1 MIFPRWRQPRRCQ
14 PATAR
19 GWPGQARSGFFIGLA
34 WLLSAPLPAHAL
46 LGGAEAADGRWPF
59 HVGLFIG
66 ANHACGG
73 TLVTPRYVL
82 TAAHCPRG
90 VDVGRLSVYV
100 GSQDLQRAPTGA
112 ELVKGQGDLIDVL
125 AVYTHPRYDGF
136 RTHDIAL
143 LELAEAAPAS
153 DSTVVLPNL
162 AIHDGIVVAGEQAV
176 AVGWGSRGPRLPGDQ
191 TTWGPTA
198 LHQASLTLRS
208 QADCGGVFGGGY
220 NADAHICTTDVVAG
234 RGICQ
239 GDSGGPLLMTVDGLD
254 YQVGISSFAESFH
267 SATLLCSSSGYTKVA
282 AYVEWINGIVSDG
295 EDGDESEEV
304 EDEPTPINS
313 APRRLRDL
321 PDLELDVGE
330 SATVD
335 LAPAFEDPD
344 GDSLR
349 YSASSDGNAVS
360 VHVAGRSLRVRGV
373 RAGEATVSVA
383 ATDSGGLGVEATFEV
398 VVGALLSLQS
408 DAGSPEGGSIVL
420 AVELSRPLNAATNV
434 RWRIAADDD
443 PATADADD
451 ADYAAATGEVV
462 LPPGETETRIEIA
475 IHDDE
480 DIEPA
485 HEHFVVELEAP
496 DDDNLALA
504 RASRALATIREG
516 VCDRTPAVRDELARH
531 WRHCHAPRPSDLA
544 AVWRLDLR
552 QRGIDALRSDD
563 FAGLRRLA
571 VLELDGNRLAALPP
585 RLFAG
590 LERLREVSLVGN
602 PGAPFAL
609 AVALA
614 RTDAE
619 PWMPGPATVEARLA
633 WGAPFRLDAELS
645 TSPAAMAAHV
655 PASTTIAAGDVAG
668 RPFSVPSAGRT
679 ALTLCADEAP
689 IPSSRCGSAP
699 CFRGFEAAPGPAL
712 TLFVRPPRALPAP
725 EPKPLAGGDL
735 LRLPLASLIAAG
747 DAAGHL
753 RWQVTSSDDALATAR
768 VVGRHLV
775 LDTALASEGEV
786 TIVLVATDTV
796 GLSATVRFDVQV
808 EFYWPNSPARGWRS
822 VIGGEN
828 AAAPP

>member
-1 MIFPRWRQPRRCQ
+1 MLARRWLRRGDPPRR
-14 PATAR
+14 R
-19 GWPGQARSGFFIGLA
+19 WWGQTRTGLLASLA
-34 WLLSAPLPAHAL
+34 WLLSAPLPAYAL

-59 HVGLFIG
+59 HVGMFIG
-66 ANHACGG
+66 PNHACGG
-73 TLVTPRYVL
+73 TLVAPRHVL

-153 DSTVVLPNL
+153 ASTVVLPNL
-162 AIHDGIVVAGEQAV
+162 AIHDGIVVPGEQAV

-239 GDSGGPLLMTVDGLD
+239 ADSGGPLLMTVDGLD
-254 YQVGISSFAESFH
+254 YQVGIASFAESFH

-282 AYVEWINGIVSDG
+282 AYVEWINGIISNG
-295 EDGDESEEV
+295 EDGDASEEV
-304 EDEPTPINS
+304 QGETAPTNR

-330 SATVD
+330 WATVD
-335 LAPAFEDPD
+335 LGAAFEDPN
-344 GDSLR
+344 GDALR

-360 VHVAGRSLRVRGV
+360 VHVAGSLLRVRGV

-383 ATDSGGLGVEATFEV
+383 ATDSGGLGVGTTFKV

-408 DAGSPEGGSIVL
+408 EAAAPEGGSIVL
-420 AVELSRPLNAATNV
+420 AVELSRPLNTATNV
-434 RWRIAADDD
+434 RWRIMADDD
-443 PATADADD
+443 PSTADADD
-451 ADYAAATGEVV
+451 ADYAAAAGEVV
-462 LPPGETETRIEIA
+462 LSPGETETRIEIA
-475 IHDDE
+475 LLDDE

-485 HEHFVVELEAP
+485 REHFVVELVAP
-496 DDDNLALA
+496 DDGLALA
-504 RASRALATIREG
+504 RASRASATIKEG
-516 VCDRTPAVRDELARH
+516 VCDRTPAVRDELARYS
-531 WRHCHAPRPSDLA
+531 RHCYAPRPSDLA

-563 FAGLRRLA
+563 LAGLRRLA
-571 VLELDGNRLAALPP
+571 VLELDGNRLTSLPTG
-585 RLFAG
+585 LFAG
-590 LERLREVSLVGN
+590 LERLREVSLAGN

-619 PWMPGPATVEARLA
+619 PWMPGPATVEARLP

-645 TSPAAMAAHV
+645 TWPAAMAAHV
-655 PASTTIAAGDVAG
+655 PASTTIAAGDLAG
-668 RPFSVPSAGRT
+668 RPFSVPPTGRT
-679 ALTLCADEAP
+679 ALTLRAHEAP
-689 IPSSRCGSAP
+689 MPSSRCGSAP
-699 CFRGFEAAPGPAL
+699 CFRGLEAAPGPAL

-747 DAAGHL
+747 DAAGDL

-775 LDTALASEGEV
+775 LETALASEGEV

-796 GLSATVRFDVQV
+796 GLSATVRFDVRV
-808 EFYWPNSPARGWRS
+808 EFYWPSSPARGWRS
-822 VIGGEN
+822 VIGASEG
-828 AAAPP
+828 ATPPP